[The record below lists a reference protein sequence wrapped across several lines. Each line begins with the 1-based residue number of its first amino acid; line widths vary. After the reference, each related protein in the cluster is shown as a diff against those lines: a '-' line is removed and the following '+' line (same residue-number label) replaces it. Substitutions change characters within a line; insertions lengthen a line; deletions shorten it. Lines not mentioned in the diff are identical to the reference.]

1 MALLTLIIVLIE
13 FRYFLK
19 LCNSSLLVWFFARQ
33 YFRYVLFLLL
43 IEVSMP
49 FVIQGFALSF
59 RSLTDIFFNGAC
71 SAMIELTVVMKDSKD
86 LSTSPLFTS
95 RIVSQIVLMRVIFIE
110 FFEVL
115 MIYFTFCWIF
125 VN

>member
-1 MALLTLIIVLIE
+1 
-13 FRYFLK
+13 
-19 LCNSSLLVWFFARQ
+19 
-33 YFRYVLFLLL
+33 
-43 IEVSMP
+43 MP